1 MDMIAIKAAEG
12 CRLVL
17 PEGGRTL
24 DGIGIAPGTDLPD
37 EGAFVSPGVWTR
49 KRLDEGDAVPVS
61 QAAIDAGAK
70 RSDAREAPDKP
81 AKSSPKTDGAQA

>member
-1 MDMIAIKAAEG
+1 MDTIAIKAADG

-17 PEGGRTL
+17 PEGGQTL

-37 EGAFVSPGVWTR
+37 EGAFVTPGIWLR

-61 QAAIDAGAK
+61 QAAITAAQKRADVRENPPAPPAAK
-70 RSDAREAPDKP
+70 
-81 AKSSPKTDGAQA
+81 KTDGSQA